1 MPPRNSERVVRMM
14 HERILAILGT
24 TPQGITSTEL
34 RIRYQAAH
42 GEAMTERTAR
52 RYLAALIKDTQVQTE
67 GRARATRYR
76 PRLRAVVPPVVVSL
90 VVPLVAPSTPTPQV
104 GTATPPA
111 IPLSAEGAE
120 VRELVRQ
127 TAVLRN
133 PVGYDQSMLR
143 QYIPGQ
149 TWYLPATT
157 REALG
162 RRGRTPVA
170 GQPAGTYARE
180 IYEELLI
187 DLSWSSTRLEGSSI
201 TRIDTKETLAQG
213 RGMAGLND
221 IDKTMVWNHKEA
233 IDLLV
238 DDAEDVGFNR
248 ATFLSLHGALSRGL
262 LGDARDEGRLRQRGV
277 RIDGSPYKPLE
288 IPQLIDELFNL
299 FLEKGAAIPDPFEQ
313 SFFVMVH
320 VPYLQPFADVN
331 KRTSRLG
338 ANLPLIRANL
348 CPLSFLDVP
357 LDLYGEAMLGVY
369 EYQRVDLLRDVF
381 VWAYNRSC
389 DQYVVLREAKPTPDP
404 IRMKYREHLAGLVRD
419 IVRRAQVPSDETL
432 WQLLSEAGVP
442 SEDRD
447 AVLVLLQSALAD
459 IHEGVLRRYQLR
471 PSEMRTWH
479 ALVGAPR
486 GERV

>member
-1 MPPRNSERVVRMM
+1 MPPRNSERVVQLM
-14 HERILAILGT
+14 HERILAILDA

-34 RIRYQAAH
+34 RTRYEVAH
-42 GEAMTERTAR
+42 GQAMTERTAR
-52 RYLAALIKDTQVQTE
+52 RYLATLIDDGHVQTE
-67 GRARATRYR
+67 GRARATLYR
-76 PRLRAVVPPVVVSL
+76 LLLHAEVPPVAL
-90 VVPLVAPSTPTPQV
+90 PTPTPPA
-104 GTATPPA
+104 GTGTPPA
-111 IPLSAEGAE
+111 IALSAEGTE

-127 TAVLRN
+127 TMVARN

-149 TWYLPATT
+149 TWYLPTTT

-213 RGMAGLND
+213 RGMAALND
-221 IDKTMVWNHKEA
+221 VDKTMVWNHKEA

-238 DDAEDVGFNR
+238 DDAEEVGFNR
-248 ATFLSLHGALSRGL
+248 ATFLNLHGALSRGL
-262 LGDARDEGRLRQRGV
+262 LGDAHDEGRLRKRGV
-277 RIDGSPYKPLE
+277 RIDGSPYRPLE
-288 IPQLIDELFNL
+288 IPQLIDDLFNL
-299 FLEKGAAIPDPFEQ
+299 FLEKAAAIPDPFEQ

-357 LDLYGEAMLGVY
+357 LELYGEAMLGVY
-369 EYQRVDLLRDVF
+369 EYQRIELLRDVF

-404 IRMKYREHLAGLVRD
+404 IRTKYREHLSGLVRD
-419 IVRRAQVPSDETL
+419 IVRSAQVPSDGTL
-432 WQLLSEAGVP
+432 RQFVSAAGVP

-447 AVLVLLQSALAD
+447 AVILQLQAALAD

-471 PSEMRTWH
+471 PSEMHTWH
-479 ALVGAPR
+479 ALVGAPHGGR
-486 GERV
+486 G